1 MVKPLSVGRLAGRRR
16 IDQNGVPYFGFDILS
31 PRRGVVPAKC
41 CCFEYRGLGKMAG
54 RNRPKGAQNETEEM
68 EVKVS
73 HSSIPLLTRWK

>member
-1 MVKPLSVGRLAGRRR
+1 
-16 IDQNGVPYFGFDILS
+16 
-31 PRRGVVPAKC
+31 
-41 CCFEYRGLGKMAG
+41 LGKMAG